1 MHACFVK
8 EFTTANFFKE
18 GSDLFGNEDKDDET
32 SVDDEEGSISVTVS
46 DKKARKVSFAGN
58 ERVTRGIKNITPV
71 ASVAKTVFTNLSK
84 TEEDTRIKRV
94 LKWKADVESEERI
107 AKEYEKE
114 LEAQM
119 KEIDVIPPEED
130 KEDETAVS
138 ESRWKELWSDWG
150 KFRAEVAKD
159 SEKYQWTNFQ
169 LLSGPYQKHPL
180 RTCWSSR

>member
-58 ERVTRGIKNITPV
+58 ERVTRGIKNITPG

-84 TEEDTRIKRV
+84 TEEDARV
-94 LKWKADVESEERI
+94 KKFLKWKADVESEERI
-107 AKEYEKE
+107 AVEYE
-114 LEAQM
+114 
-119 KEIDVIPPEED
+119 
-130 KEDETAVS
+130 
-138 ESRWKELWSDWG
+138 
-150 KFRAEVAKD
+150 
-159 SEKYQWTNFQ
+159 
-169 LLSGPYQKHPL
+169 
-180 RTCWSSR
+180 